1 MRGVPDPRVDIYP
14 SASKSVPMD
23 ISINSTDDEVVLY
36 LEGRKVG
43 DPTPNNVITEVNP
56 FGVEPWD
63 SPEKIWYLYHSEGPR
78 SPEVGCEIKVTR
90 SGYWRPTDDVKIYTG
105 TSTIG
110 RKTTLEFCKGK
121 VPFGER
127 TGWMMHEYQA
137 EQHKLNGYIYSKD
150 SSSLFRI
157 FLQTD
162 RSGSLGELNYSAS
175 AGASG
180 GEYVEQLLL
189 SLLEQEEINLCLTV
203 SANSSQF
210 DITLTQTVAEMDQA
224 QSALSSRRPDG
235 PVPEN
240 FCENMYRNCDFSKG
254 EYLELNDFNS
264 PETSSASSDNS
275 SRMSVNSDEL
285 FDPDALLRDIE
296 NDHGLGVE
304 EEYTECRFS
313 ISAPVKS
320 SQVVIRPPPSG
331 SIKRNGNLAI
341 YENNNCGTGH
351 LLDRNGLTIQ
361 PGHSSSTDKIQL
373 KGKASTT
380 SRPLGSHA
388 NEINDSSQH
397 LRASRGNGK
406 NSIHK
411 FANIGKKYF
420 CFGSF

>member
-23 ISINSTDDEVVLY
+23 ININSTDDEVVLY

-63 SPEKIWYLYHSEGPR
+63 SPAKIWYLYHSEGPR
-78 SPEVGCEIKVTR
+78 SPEGGCEIKVTR
-90 SGYWRPTDDVKIYTG
+90 SGYWRPTDDAKIYTG

-121 VPFGER
+121 APFGER
-127 TGWMMHEYQA
+127 TGWMMHEYQV

-150 SSSLFRI
+150 SSCLYRI

-162 RSGSLGELNYSAS
+162 RSRSQGELNYSAS
-175 AGASG
+175 ADASG

-189 SLLEQEEINLCLTV
+189 NLLEQEEINLCLTV
-203 SANSSQF
+203 SANSSQ
-210 DITLTQTVAEMDQA
+210 TVAEMDQA
-224 QSALSSRRPDG
+224 QSALSSRRSAE

-240 FCENMYRNCDFSKG
+240 FCENMSGNCDFSKG

-264 PETSSASSDNS
+264 LETSSASSDNS
-275 SRMSVNSDEL
+275 SRMSVNSDEY

-331 SIKRNGNLAI
+331 SIKRNGDLAI
-341 YENNNCGTGH
+341 YENNDCGTGH
-351 LLDRNGLTIQ
+351 LLDRNRLTLQ
-361 PGHSSSTDKIQL
+361 PGHSSTDKIQQ
-373 KGKASTT
+373 KGKASTS

-388 NEINDSSQH
+388 NEINDSSH
-397 LRASRGNGK
+397 RLRAPRGNGK

-411 FANIGKKYF
+411 FANIGKKYC

>member
-1 MRGVPDPRVDIYP
+1 MRGVPDPRVDLYP

-23 ISINSTDDEVVLY
+23 ININSTDDEVVLY

-78 SPEVGCEIKVTR
+78 SPEGGCEIKVTR

-121 VPFGER
+121 VPFGDR

-162 RSGSLGELNYSAS
+162 RSRSQGELNYSAS

-203 SANSSQF
+203 SANSSQ
-210 DITLTQTVAEMDQA
+210 TVAEMDQA
-224 QSALSSRRPDG
+224 QSALSSRRPDE

-240 FCENMYRNCDFSKG
+240 FRENMYGNCDFSKG

-264 PETSSASSDNS
+264 PETSSASSGNS
-275 SRMSVNSDEL
+275 SRLSVNSDEY
-285 FDPDALLRDIE
+285 FDPDALIRDIE

-304 EEYTECRFS
+304 EEYTECRYS

-361 PGHSSSTDKIQL
+361 PGHSSSTDKIQQ

-388 NEINDSSQH
+388 NEINDSSQR
-397 LRASRGNGK
+397 LRASGGNGK

>member
-1 MRGVPDPRVDIYP
+1 
-14 SASKSVPMD
+14 MD
-23 ISINSTDDEVVLY
+23 ININSTDDEVVLY

-78 SPEVGCEIKVTR
+78 SPEGGCEIKVTR

-121 VPFGER
+121 VPFGDR

-162 RSGSLGELNYSAS
+162 RSRSQGELNYSAS

-203 SANSSQF
+203 SANSSQ
-210 DITLTQTVAEMDQA
+210 TVAEMDQA
-224 QSALSSRRPDG
+224 QSALSSRRPDE

-240 FCENMYRNCDFSKG
+240 FRENMYGNCDFSKG

-264 PETSSASSDNS
+264 PETSSASSGNS
-275 SRMSVNSDEL
+275 SRLSVNSDEY
-285 FDPDALLRDIE
+285 FDPDALIRDIE

-304 EEYTECRFS
+304 EEYTECRYS

-361 PGHSSSTDKIQL
+361 PGHSSSTDKIQQ

-388 NEINDSSQH
+388 NEINDGSQR
-397 LRASRGNGK
+397 LRAFVGNGK

-411 FANIGKKYF
+411 FANIGKKYC

>member
-1 MRGVPDPRVDIYP
+1 MRGVPDPRVDLYP

-23 ISINSTDDEVVLY
+23 ININSTDDEVVLY

-78 SPEVGCEIKVTR
+78 SPEGGCEIKATR

-121 VPFGER
+121 VPFGDR

-162 RSGSLGELNYSAS
+162 RSRSQGELNYSAS

-203 SANSSQF
+203 SANSSQ
-210 DITLTQTVAEMDQA
+210 TVAEMDQA
-224 QSALSSRRPDG
+224 QSALSSRRPDE

-240 FCENMYRNCDFSKG
+240 FCANMYGNCDFAKG

-264 PETSSASSDNS
+264 PETSSASSGNS
-275 SRMSVNSDEL
+275 SRLSVNSDEY
-285 FDPDALLRDIE
+285 FDPDALIRDIE

-304 EEYTECRFS
+304 EEYTECRYS
-313 ISAPVKS
+313 ISVPVKS
-320 SQVVIRPPPSG
+320 SQVVIRPPPS
-331 SIKRNGNLAI
+331 
-341 YENNNCGTGH
+341 GH

-361 PGHSSSTDKIQL
+361 PGHSSSTDKIQQ

-388 NEINDSSQH
+388 NEINDSSQR
-397 LRASRGNGK
+397 LRASGGNGK